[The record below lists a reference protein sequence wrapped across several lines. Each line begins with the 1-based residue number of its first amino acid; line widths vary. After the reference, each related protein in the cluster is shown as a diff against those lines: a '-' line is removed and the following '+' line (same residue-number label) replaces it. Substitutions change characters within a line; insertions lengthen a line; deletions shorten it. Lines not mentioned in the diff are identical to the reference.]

1 MTLIR
6 SLPLGYCANVHPG
19 PGLARLLDGVMST
32 APAVA
37 ASLREAGALGE
48 REPFPIGL
56 WLSDEA
62 SRELALP
69 GEAESLRDR
78 LRRREI
84 VVAGLNGFPFGDFHG
99 RVVKHAV
106 YEPHWADP
114 RRLEFTVR
122 LAEVL
127 ARLVPEGTASSG
139 VTTVP
144 IGWRSAFGHAA
155 LVEDAKASLVRAVD
169 ALRAVRD
176 RTGVLVHL
184 DVEPEPG
191 CLLERAGETAEF
203 LASVHRRA
211 DSRDAREFLRVC
223 HDVCHAAVL
232 FEEQDASLAAYR
244 EHGVRIGRVQISSAI
259 AFDGTANDFRL
270 LRPFDEP
277 RWLHQTAVL
286 EGDGRVHFFE
296 DLPKAIDEAPEG
308 FWRIHFHVP
317 VFARSLGRVETTR
330 DEIAECLAAL
340 RADDGCDFLEVETY
354 AWSALP
360 PSLRPTSLEEGIA
373 EEIRY
378 VRGLT

>member
-1 MTLIR
+1 MRPLR

-19 PGLARLLDGVMST
+19 PGLARLLDGVMAT

-37 ASLREAGALGE
+37 AALREDGSLGE
-48 REPFPIGL
+48 REPFPVGL

-62 SRELALP
+62 SRELA
-69 GEAESLRDR
+69 EAGAAEALRDR
-78 LRRREI
+78 LRRRGI
-84 VVAGLNGFPFGDFHG
+84 VVGGLNGFPFGDFHD

-114 RRLEFTVR
+114 RRLDFTAR

-127 ARLVPEGTASSG
+127 ARLLPEGTASSG

-144 IGWRSAFGHAA
+144 IGWRGAFGDPS
-155 LVEDAKASLVRAVD
+155 LVEAAKANLATAIE
-169 ALRAVRD
+169 ALRELRD

-191 CLLERAGETAEF
+191 CLLERAGETAGF
-203 LASVHRRA
+203 LADVHAR
-211 DSRDAREFLRVC
+211 SGSSDAREFLRVC

-244 EHGVRIGRVQISSAI
+244 DRGVRIGRVQISNAI
-259 AFDGTANDFRL
+259 AFDGTANDFRA

-286 EGDGRVHFFE
+286 EGNGRVHFYE

-330 DEIAECLAAL
+330 EEIAECLAAL
-340 RADDGCDFLEVETY
+340 REDDGCDFLEVETY

-360 PSLRPTSLEEGIA
+360 ASLRPGSLEEGIA
-373 EEIRY
+373 EEIRF
-378 VRGLT
+378 VRSLI

>member
-1 MTLIR
+1 MNPLR

-19 PGLARLLDGVMST
+19 PGLARLLDGVMAT

-37 ASLREAGALGE
+37 ASLREDGSLGE
-48 REPFPIGL
+48 REAFPVGL
-56 WLSDEA
+56 WLSDDA
-62 SRELALP
+62 SRELAAP
-69 GEAESLRDR
+69 GAAEALRDR
-78 LRRREI
+78 LQRRGI
-84 VVAGLNGFPFGDFHG
+84 VVGGLNGFPFGDFHD

-114 RRLEFTVR
+114 RRLDFTVR

-127 ARLVPEGTASSG
+127 ARLVPEGTVSSG

-144 IGWRSAFGHAA
+144 IGWRETFADAA
-155 LVEDAKASLVRAVD
+155 LVGTAKANLVKAIEAMRE
-169 ALRAVRD
+169 LRD

-191 CLLERAGETAEF
+191 CLLERAGETADF
-203 LASVHRRA
+203 LADVHERSGA
-211 DSRDAREFLRVC
+211 SDARELLRAC

-244 EHGVRIGRVQISSAI
+244 SRGVRIGRVQISNAI
-259 AFDGTANDFRL
+259 AFDGTANDFRA

-286 EGDGRVHFFE
+286 EGNGRVHFYE

-330 DEIAECLAAL
+330 EEIAECLAAL
-340 RADDGCDFLEVETY
+340 RPHDGCDFLEVETY

-360 PSLRPTSLEEGIA
+360 ASLRPGSLEEGIA
-373 EEIRY
+373 EEIRFI
-378 VRGLT
+378 RSLI

>member
-1 MTLIR
+1 MNPLR

-19 PGLARLLDGVMST
+19 PGLARLLDGVMAT
-32 APAVA
+32 APVVA
-37 ASLREAGALGE
+37 ASLREDGSLGE
-48 REPFPIGL
+48 RDPFPIGL

-62 SRELALP
+62 SRELAQP
-69 GEAESLRDR
+69 GEAEGLRDR
-78 LRRREI
+78 LRRRGI
-84 VVAGLNGFPFGDFHG
+84 VVGGLNGFPFGDFHD
-99 RVVKHAV
+99 RIVKHAV

-114 RRLEFTVR
+114 RRLDFTVR

-127 ARLVPEGTASSG
+127 ARLVPEGTVSSG

-144 IGWRSAFGHAA
+144 IGWRAAF
-155 LVEDAKASLVRAVD
+155 EDAGRVEAAKSSLAETIE
-169 ALRAVRD
+169 ALRAIRD

-184 DVEPEPG
+184 DLEPEPG
-191 CLLERAGETAEF
+191 CLLERAVETAEF
-203 LASVHRRA
+203 IASVHERA
-211 DSRDAREFLRVC
+211 GTPEAREFLRAC

-232 FEEQDASLAAYR
+232 FEEQEASLAAYR
-244 EHGVRIGRVQISSAI
+244 ERGVQIGRVQVSSAI
-259 AFDGTANDFRL
+259 AFDGTANDFRA

-286 EGDGRVHFFE
+286 EGNGRVHFYE

-317 VFARSLGRVETTR
+317 VFAASLGKVETTR
-330 DEIAECLAAL
+330 EEIAECLGAL
-340 RADDGCDFLEVETY
+340 RVDDGCDFLEVETY

-360 PSLRPTSLEEGIA
+360 PSLRPTSLEAGIA

-378 VRGLT
+378 VRGLI

>member
-1 MTLIR
+1 LNPLR

-19 PGLARLLDGVMST
+19 PGLARLLDGVMAT

-37 ASLREAGALGE
+37 ASLREDGSLGE
-48 REPFPIGL
+48 RDPFPIGL

-62 SRELALP
+62 SRELAQP
-69 GEAESLRDR
+69 GEAEALRDR
-78 LRRREI
+78 LRRRGI
-84 VVAGLNGFPFGDFHG
+84 VVGGLNGFPFGDFHD
-99 RVVKHAV
+99 RIVKHAV

-114 RRLEFTVR
+114 RRLDFTVR

-127 ARLVPEGTASSG
+127 ARLVPEGTVSSG

-144 IGWRSAFGHAA
+144 IGWRAAF
-155 LVEDAKASLVRAVD
+155 EDAGRVEAAKSSLAEAIE
-169 ALRAVRD
+169 ALRAIRD
-176 RTGVLVHL
+176 QTGVLVHL
-184 DVEPEPG
+184 DLEPEPG
-191 CLLERAGETAEF
+191 CLLERASEAAEF
-203 LASVHRRA
+203 IASVHERA
-211 DSRDAREFLRVC
+211 GTPEAREFLRVC

-232 FEEQDASLAAYR
+232 FEEQEASLAAYR
-244 EHGVRIGRVQISSAI
+244 ERGVKVGRVQISSAI

-286 EGDGRVHFFE
+286 EGNGRVHFYE

-317 VFARSLGRVETTR
+317 VFAASLGKVETTR
-330 DEIAECLAAL
+330 EEIAECLGAL
-340 RADDGCDFLEVETY
+340 RVDDGCDFLEVETY

-360 PSLRPTSLEEGIA
+360 PSLRPTSLETGIA

-378 VRGLT
+378 VRGLI

>member
-1 MTLIR
+1 LNPLR

-19 PGLARLLDGVMST
+19 PGLARLLDGVMAT

-37 ASLREAGALGE
+37 ASLRADGVLGE
-48 REPFPIGL
+48 KEPFPIGL

-62 SRELALP
+62 SRELAEP
-69 GEAESLRDR
+69 GEAEALRDR
-78 LRRREI
+78 LRRRGI
-84 VVAGLNGFPFGDFHG
+84 VVGGLNGFPFGDFHG

-114 RRLEFTVR
+114 RRLDFTVR

-144 IGWRSAFGHAA
+144 IGWRATFENDAITDAA
-155 LVEDAKASLVRAVD
+155 KTSLVRAID
-169 ALRAVRD
+169 ALREVRD

-191 CLLERAGETAEF
+191 CLLERAHETAEL
-203 LASVHRRA
+203 LAAVHEQA
-211 DSRDAREFLRVC
+211 ASEDARELLRVC

-244 EHGVRIGRVQISSAI
+244 ERGVRIGRVQISSAI

-286 EGDGRVHFFE
+286 EGNGRVQFFE

-317 VFARSLGRVETTR
+317 VFAASLGRVETTR
-330 DEIAECLAAL
+330 EEIAECLAAL
-340 RADDGCDFLEVETY
+340 RPDDGCDFLEVETY

-360 PSLRPTSLEEGIA
+360 PSLRPTSLEDGIA
-373 EEIRY
+373 EELRY
-378 VRGLT
+378 VRGLI

>member
-1 MTLIR
+1 MNPLR

-19 PGLARLLDGVMST
+19 PGLARLLDGVMAT
-32 APAVA
+32 APVVA
-37 ASLREAGALGE
+37 ASLREDGSLGE
-48 REPFPIGL
+48 RDPFPIGL

-62 SRELALP
+62 SRELAQP
-69 GEAESLRDR
+69 GEAEALRDR
-78 LRRREI
+78 LRRRGI
-84 VVAGLNGFPFGDFHG
+84 VVGGLNGFPFGDFHD
-99 RVVKHAV
+99 RIVKHAV

-114 RRLEFTVR
+114 RRLDFTVR

-127 ARLVPEGTASSG
+127 ARLVPEGTVSSG

-144 IGWRSAFGHAA
+144 IGWRAAF
-155 LVEDAKASLVRAVD
+155 EDAGRVEAAKSSLAEAIE
-169 ALRAVRD
+169 ALRAIRD

-184 DVEPEPG
+184 DLEPEPG
-191 CLLERAGETAEF
+191 CLLERASEAAEF
-203 LASVHRRA
+203 IASVHERA
-211 DSRDAREFLRVC
+211 GTPEAREFLRVC

-232 FEEQDASLAAYR
+232 FEEQEASLAAYR
-244 EHGVRIGRVQISSAI
+244 ERGVQIGRVQVSSAI
-259 AFDGTANDFRL
+259 AFDGTANDFRA

-286 EGDGRVHFFE
+286 EGNGRVHFYE

-317 VFARSLGRVETTR
+317 VFAASLGKVETTR
-330 DEIAECLAAL
+330 EEIAECLGAL
-340 RADDGCDFLEVETY
+340 RVDDGCDFLEVETY

-360 PSLRPTSLEEGIA
+360 PSLRPTSLESGIA

-378 VRGLT
+378 VRGLI

>member
-1 MTLIR
+1 LNPLR

-19 PGLARLLDGVMST
+19 PGLARLLDGVMAT

-37 ASLREAGALGE
+37 ASLREDGSLGE
-48 REPFPIGL
+48 RDPFPIGL

-62 SRELALP
+62 SRELAQP
-69 GEAESLRDR
+69 GEAEALRDR
-78 LRRREI
+78 LRRRGI
-84 VVAGLNGFPFGDFHG
+84 VVGGLNGFPFGDFHD
-99 RVVKHAV
+99 RIVKHAV

-114 RRLEFTVR
+114 RRLDFTVR

-127 ARLVPEGTASSG
+127 ARLVPEGTVSSG

-144 IGWRSAFGHAA
+144 IGWRAAF
-155 LVEDAKASLVRAVD
+155 EDAGRVEAAKSSLAEAIE
-169 ALRAVRD
+169 ALRAIRD

-184 DVEPEPG
+184 DLEPEPG
-191 CLLERAGETAEF
+191 CLLERASEAAEF
-203 LASVHRRA
+203 IASVHERA
-211 DSRDAREFLRVC
+211 GTPEAREFLRVC

-232 FEEQDASLAAYR
+232 FEEQEASLAAYR
-244 EHGVRIGRVQISSAI
+244 ERGVKVGRVQISSAI

-286 EGDGRVHFFE
+286 EGNGRVHFYE

-317 VFARSLGRVETTR
+317 VFAASLGKVETTR
-330 DEIAECLAAL
+330 EEIAECLGAL
-340 RADDGCDFLEVETY
+340 RVDDGCDFLEVETY
-354 AWSALP
+354 AWTALP

-378 VRGLT
+378 VRGLI

>member
-1 MTLIR
+1 M
-6 SLPLGYCANVHPG
+6 PLGYCANVHPG
-19 PGLARLLDGVMST
+19 PGLARLLDGVMAT

-37 ASLREAGALGE
+37 ASLREDGSLGE
-48 REPFPIGL
+48 RDPFPIGL

-62 SRELALP
+62 SRELAQP
-69 GEAESLRDR
+69 GEAEALRDR
-78 LRRREI
+78 LRRRGI
-84 VVAGLNGFPFGDFHG
+84 VVGGLNGFPFGDFHD

-114 RRLEFTVR
+114 RRLDFTVR

-127 ARLVPEGTASSG
+127 ARLVPEGTVSSG

-144 IGWRSAFGHAA
+144 IGWRAAF
-155 LVEDAKASLVRAVD
+155 EDAGRVEAAKSGLAEAIE
-169 ALRAVRD
+169 ALRAIRD

-184 DVEPEPG
+184 DLEPEPG
-191 CLLERAGETAEF
+191 CLLERAVETADF
-203 LASVHRRA
+203 IASVHERA
-211 DSRDAREFLRVC
+211 GTPEARELLRAC

-232 FEEQDASLAAYR
+232 FEEQEASLAAYR
-244 EHGVRIGRVQISSAI
+244 ERGVQIGRVQVSSAI
-259 AFDGTANDFRL
+259 AFDGTANDFRA

-286 EGDGRVHFFE
+286 EGNGRVHFYE

-317 VFARSLGRVETTR
+317 VFAASLGKVETTR
-330 DEIAECLAAL
+330 EEIAECLGAL
-340 RADDGCDFLEVETY
+340 RVDDGCDFLEVETY

-360 PSLRPTSLEEGIA
+360 PSLRPTSLEAGIA

-378 VRGLT
+378 VRGLI

>member
-1 MTLIR
+1 LNPLR

-19 PGLARLLDGVMST
+19 PGLARLLDGVMAT
-32 APAVA
+32 APVVA
-37 ASLREAGALGE
+37 ASLREDGSLGE
-48 REPFPIGL
+48 RDPFPIGL

-62 SRELALP
+62 SRELAQP
-69 GEAESLRDR
+69 GEAEGLRDR
-78 LRRREI
+78 LRRRGI
-84 VVAGLNGFPFGDFHG
+84 VVGGLNGFPFGDFHD
-99 RVVKHAV
+99 RIVKHAV

-114 RRLEFTVR
+114 RRLDFTVR

-127 ARLVPEGTASSG
+127 ARLVPEGTVSSG

-144 IGWRSAFGHAA
+144 IGWRAAF
-155 LVEDAKASLVRAVD
+155 EDAGRVEAAKSSLAEAIE
-169 ALRAVRD
+169 ALRAIRD
-176 RTGVLVHL
+176 QTGVLVHL
-184 DVEPEPG
+184 DLEPEPG
-191 CLLERAGETAEF
+191 CLLERASEAAEF
-203 LASVHRRA
+203 IASVHERA
-211 DSRDAREFLRVC
+211 GTPEAREFLRVC

-232 FEEQDASLAAYR
+232 FEEQEASLAAYR
-244 EHGVRIGRVQISSAI
+244 ERGVKVGRVQISSAI

-286 EGDGRVHFFE
+286 EGNGRVHFYE

-317 VFARSLGRVETTR
+317 VFAASLGKVETTR
-330 DEIAECLAAL
+330 EEIAECLGAL
-340 RADDGCDFLEVETY
+340 RDDEGCDFLEVETY

-378 VRGLT
+378 VRGLI